1 MTPRQECAEALRR
14 LADELEGGEPH
25 EVLRLAALAHWR
37 LNEAINTLPEH
48 PETKESHDPEP

>member
-1 MTPRQECAEALRR
+1 MTPRQECAEALRK

-37 LNEAINTLPEH
+37 LNEAINLIN
-48 PETKESHDPEP
+48 ESEPKKPHDSEP